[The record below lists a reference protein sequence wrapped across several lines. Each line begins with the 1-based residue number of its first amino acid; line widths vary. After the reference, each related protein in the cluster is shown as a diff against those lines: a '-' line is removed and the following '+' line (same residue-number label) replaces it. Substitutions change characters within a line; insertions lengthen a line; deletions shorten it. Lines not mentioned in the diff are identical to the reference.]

1 MNFSLPSTS
10 IRITTIVIF
19 TLFFCVTNL
28 CAQTQVKAIRVSTKR
43 IDLNMYAGIDIGS
56 RGVKMTIVKIG
67 KNATNTGSLTSLK
80 DTSVNTDFIAFT
92 PESFTA
98 TLNGLVNFYN
108 LALTKYNIP
117 PAKIFAAVSSG
128 IKGQAE
134 KENKT
139 AKITALI
146 DSFKIA
152 INEPERNVGV
162 IDALEE
168 AKLSHLG
175 IVPESRRYT
184 TFLIDIGSGN
194 TKGGYFKNGNT
205 KELKL
210 FMLNWGTRTI
220 ANATEKRL
228 DDDIT
233 MPNYKKQLTRVLAG
247 DPNSEI
253 VFAVNESGAYNMN
266 DNFAFSGGIA
276 WASATYLF
284 PELIDN
290 SVVPVTFEELVKLQD
305 KILNNYPSLSPD
317 RVSKIVTDKNI
328 NKNNIVIEVQKV
340 QKVFDQKS
348 MLSGLSLLINIVR
361 QFEGSQEK
369 KKFFLVKNG
378 QVGWISAYV
387 NRAINND

>member
-1 MNFSLPSTS
+1 MHSY
-10 IRITTIVIF
+10 
-19 TLFFCVTNL
+19 
-28 CAQTQVKAIRVSTKR
+28 AQTSVSLKPKP
-43 IDLNMYAGIDIGS
+43 ISLNLYAGIDIGS
-56 RGVKMTIVKIG
+56 RGVKMTIIQIG
-67 KNATNTGSLTSLK
+67 KNARNTGAFTSLK
-80 DTSVNTDFIAFT
+80 DTSINTDFISFT
-92 PESFTA
+92 PTSFTA
-98 TLNGLVNFYN
+98 TVKAITALYKVALN
-108 LALTKYNIP
+108 KYNIE
-117 PAKIFAAVSSG
+117 PANIFAAVSSG
-128 IKGQAE
+128 IKGQAAV
-134 KENKT
+134 ENKT
-139 AKITALI
+139 ANITALI
-146 DSFKIA
+146 DSFKLA
-152 INEPERNVGV
+152 INEPQRQVQV
-162 IDALEE
+162 IDVMEE

-220 ANATEKRL
+220 ANATDKRL

-233 MPNYKKQLTRVLAG
+233 LPNYKKQLTRVLAG

-253 VFAVNESGAYNMN
+253 IFAVNESGAYNMN

-276 WASATYLF
+276 WASATLLF
-284 PELIDN
+284 PELIEN
-290 SVVPVTFEELVKLQD
+290 SVVPVTFDELIRLQD
-305 KILNNYPSLSPD
+305 KIINNFAALSPE
-317 RVSKIVTDKNI
+317 RVSKSITDKTV
-328 NKNNIVIEVQKV
+328 NKNSVLLEIQKI

-348 MLSGLSLLINIVR
+348 MLAGLSLLINIVR

-387 NRAINND
+387 NKAINN

>member
-1 MNFSLPSTS
+1 MSISKFS
-10 IRITTIVIF
+10 IRYNFIALIYTT
-19 TLFFCVTNL
+19 FCV
-28 CAQTQVKAIRVSTKR
+28 CSMHSYAQTSVSLKPKP
-43 IDLNMYAGIDIGS
+43 INLNLYAGIDIGS
-56 RGVKMTIVKIG
+56 RGVKMTIIQIG
-67 KNATNTGSLTSLK
+67 KNARNTGAFTSLK
-80 DTSVNTDFIAFT
+80 DTSINTDFISFT
-92 PESFTA
+92 PTSFTA
-98 TLNGLVNFYN
+98 TVKAITALYKVALN
-108 LALTKYNIP
+108 KYNIE
-117 PAKIFAAVSSG
+117 PANIFAAVSSG
-128 IKGQAE
+128 IKGQAAV
-134 KENKT
+134 ENKT
-139 AKITALI
+139 ANITALI
-146 DSFKIA
+146 DSFKLA
-152 INEPERNVGV
+152 INEPQRQVQV
-162 IDALEE
+162 IDVMEE

-220 ANATEKRL
+220 ANATDKRL

-233 MPNYKKQLTRVLAG
+233 LPNYKKQLTRVLAG

-253 VFAVNESGAYNMN
+253 IFAVNESGAYNMN

-276 WASATYLF
+276 WASATLLF
-284 PELIDN
+284 PELIEN
-290 SVVPVTFEELVKLQD
+290 SVVPVTFDELIRLQD
-305 KILNNYPSLSPD
+305 KIINNFAALSPE
-317 RVSKIVTDKNI
+317 RVSKSITDKTV
-328 NKNNIVIEVQKV
+328 NKNSVLLEIQKI

-348 MLSGLSLLINIVR
+348 MLAGLSLLINIVR

-387 NRAINND
+387 NKAINN

>member
-1 MNFSLPSTS
+1 MSKFSIGFKVVFFTS
-10 IRITTIVIF
+10 VAFIF
-19 TLFFCVTNL
+19 CNINL
-28 CAQTQVKAIRVSTKR
+28 HAQNKISTKP
-43 IDLNMYAGIDIGS
+43 INLNLYAGIDIGS
-56 RGVKMTIVKIG
+56 RGVKMTIIQIG
-67 KNATNTGSLTSLK
+67 KNARNTGAFTSLK
-80 DTSVNTDFIAFT
+80 DTAVNTDFI
-92 PESFTA
+92 SFTTASFKA
-98 TLNGLVNFYN
+98 TLTGLTGLYN
-108 LALTKYNIP
+108 VALKKYNIE

-128 IKGQAE
+128 VKGQAE
-134 KENKT
+134 IENKT
-139 AKITALI
+139 AEINTLI
-146 DSFKIA
+146 DSFKLA
-152 INEPERNVGV
+152 IKEPQRQVQV
-162 IDALEE
+162 IDVMEE

-175 IVPESRRYT
+175 IVPESRRFT

-233 MPNYKKQLTRVLAG
+233 MPNYKKQLMRVLAG
-247 DPNSEI
+247 DPNTEI

-276 WASATYLF
+276 WASASLLF

-290 SVVPVTFEELVKLQD
+290 SVVPVTFNELVKLQD
-305 KILNNYPSLSPD
+305 KIINNFAALTPE
-317 RVSKIVTDKNI
+317 RISKNITDKTI
-328 NKNNIVIEVQKV
+328 NKNTVIAEVQKI

-348 MLSGLSLLINIVR
+348 LLAGLSLLINIVR
-361 QFEGSQEK
+361 QFEGAQEK

-378 QVGWISAYV
+378 QVGWISAYI
-387 NRAINND
+387 NKAINVEK